1 MDQQPEQVTDD
12 PPVVD
17 FDRRL
22 RAGIAV
28 DFDRFLTREK
38 AGAGEKPPPAFS
50 VSAQAGARQW
60 LQDGYVAVLLSLRH
74 PAKRA

>member
-1 MDQQPEQVTDD
+1 
-12 PPVVD
+12 VVD

-22 RAGIAV
+22 RTDIAI

-38 AGAGEKPPPAFS
+38 AGAGDKPPLAFS
-50 VSAQAGARQW
+50 FSAPAGARQW